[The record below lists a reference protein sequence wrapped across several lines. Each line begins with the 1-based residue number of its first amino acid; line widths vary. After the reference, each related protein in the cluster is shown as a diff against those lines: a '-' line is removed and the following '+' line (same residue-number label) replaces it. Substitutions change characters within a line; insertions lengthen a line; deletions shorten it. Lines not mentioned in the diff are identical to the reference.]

1 MKLLVDIS
9 IETLQTR
16 REWHDIIKDLKE
28 KISQLKYPKR
38 LSFRIEEKI
47 KNFLRQSESKRIQQY

>member
-9 IETLQTR
+9 AETANQKGVAWYNQR
-16 REWHDIIKDLKE
+16 PEE
-28 KISQLKYPKR
+28 KTSQLKYPKR

-47 KNFLRQSESKRIQQY
+47 KNFLRQSETKRIQR